1 MGSRRVCESNAPVST
16 ASVFFRSRLLG
27 CSLLATLAGAALPYI
42 CAAPPSPAPD
52 PPARKIP
59 AIPHRLASPEIGKRS
74 ALLLSPTLIELTV
87 ITGGGP
93 VLPPE
98 KGPAPEFPPPVLGPD
113 EFRVS
118 VAGEHHAPVRVGFRR
133 RPVYAPLK
141 QRDLRIGQ
149 YIYLELTQP
158 IKAHAAVEVT
168 YQGKTVPW
176 LAGFREATNAHPQ
189 RLNPAIHV
197 NQVGYLPNAPKV
209 AQVGYFLG
217 SLGELRLPGEEPGAP
232 PSPPAGTGGR
242 LEPTAA
248 GGLEF
253 HLIGAA
259 TGAIVHRG
267 KLRRRPD
274 RGMPH
279 GTYQNVWDADFSA
292 FQRPGEYR
300 LSVPGL
306 GASYPFFIDE
316 GTAAAFA
323 RTSAL
328 GLYHQRCGAENALPY
343 SRFTHAACH
352 LAPATVPAGPIRAL
366 LGLEDTAPDADL
378 FPMVRRGPVDV
389 SGGHHDAGDYSKY
402 TINSAAFIHHLVF
415 AVDAMKGVAEID
427 NLGLPESGDGI
438 SDLLQIAK
446 WESDFLVKM
455 QDDDGGFHFLVYP
468 RERRYE
474 QDVLPDRGDPQ
485 IVWPKN
491 SAATAAAVAALA
503 QTASSKSLQTH
514 YPADSKRYLAA
525 ARKGWQFLRAAQ
537 ARFDGEI
544 YRKFTH
550 YGDDFKD
557 ADELVWAAVELYA
570 ATGEPEFET
579 QVRERLNPS
588 DSGTRRWGWRRMN
601 ESYGRAIRSY
611 AFALRTGRLTRA
623 QLDARLLTQCEE
635 EIIACADDW
644 LKASEESAYGVSYPA
659 QTKRV
664 GGGGWFFP
672 PDYTYDLAVAAQ
684 LDFPRKADRRPD
696 YFKAILANL
705 NYEAGSNPVN
715 VSFLTGLGWK
725 RPLEIVHQFA
735 QNDRRTLPPS
745 GIPLGTIQE
754 GFHYMENYRRELGA
768 LCYPLDG
775 AKDSP
780 YPILDRWGDSFNLQ
794 TEFVIINQ
802 ARALAVS
809 SWLLGQTSLKDQTWK
824 PTTARI
830 TGVPAPSVSVG
841 QPLNVRLEPPAGL
854 DLREA
859 RVVWEGSLHASAF
872 GESYLYTPKQPGPQ
886 WIEAEAQWP
895 DGRRAF
901 GVITF
906 TATASP

>member
-1 MGSRRVCESNAPVST
+1 MGDALGFEFNDSVSS
-16 ASVFFRSRLLG
+16 ASVSSWSRLLG
-27 CSLLATLAGAALPYI
+27 CSLLATFAGASIPFLR
-42 CAAPPSPAPD
+42 AASPSPAPA
-52 PPARKIP
+52 PPARLIP
-59 AIPHRLASPEIGKRS
+59 ADTHRLAPPQIGQRTVR
-74 ALLLSPTLIELTV
+74 LLSPTLIELTI
-87 ITGGGP
+87 ITAGGP
-93 VLPPE
+93 VPPPE
-98 KGPAPEFPPPVLGPD
+98 KGPAPEFPPPVLAPK
-113 EFRVS
+113 EFRVTS
-118 VAGEHHAPVRVGFRR
+118 AGEPHDPARVGFRR

-141 QRDLRIGQ
+141 ERDLRIGH
-149 YIYLELTQP
+149 YVYLELTQP
-158 IKAHAAVEVT
+158 VKAHATVEVT
-168 YQGKTVPW
+168 YQGKAVPW
-176 LAGFREATNAHPQ
+176 LAGFREATEAHPQ

-197 NQVGYLPNAPKV
+197 NQVGYLPHAPKI

-217 SLGELRLPGEEPGAP
+217 SLGELRLPGHENGAA
-232 PSPPAGTGGR
+232 PSPSSATGGR
-242 LEPTAA
+242 IDATPAT
-248 GGLEF
+248 GVEF
-253 HLIGAA
+253 HLIDAA
-259 TGAIVHRG
+259 SGAIVHRG
-267 KLRRRPD
+267 QLGRRPD

-279 GTYQNVWDADFSA
+279 GAYQNVWCADFSA
-292 FQRPGEYR
+292 VRRPGEYR
-300 LSVPGL
+300 LAVTGI

-316 GTAAAFA
+316 GVAAAFA

-328 GLYHQRCGAENALPY
+328 GIYHQRCGADNALPY

-352 LAPATVPAGPIRAL
+352 TAPATIPSGPIRAL
-366 LGLEDTAPDADL
+366 PGLEETAPDADL
-378 FPMVRRGPVDV
+378 FPIVRRGPVDV

-415 AVDAMKGVAEID
+415 AVDAMAGVAEID

-438 SDLLQIAK
+438 GDLLQIAK
-446 WESDFLVKM
+446 GESDFLVKM

-468 RERRYE
+468 RDRRYE

-485 IVWPKN
+485 ILWPKN

-503 QTASSKSLQTH
+503 QCAASKSLQHH
-514 YPADSKRYLAA
+514 YPAETKRYLAA

-557 ADELVWAAVELYA
+557 ADELAWAAVELYA
-570 ATGEPEFET
+570 ATGEPEFEA
-579 QVRERLNPS
+579 QVRKRLDPT
-588 DSGTRRWGWRRMN
+588 DSSTRRWGWRRMN

-611 AFALRTGRLTRA
+611 AFATRTGRLARA
-623 QLDARLLTQCEE
+623 KVDRRLLTLCEE

-659 QTKRV
+659 PTKRV
-664 GGGGWFFP
+664 GGGGWYFP
-672 PDYTYDLAVAAQ
+672 HDYTYDLAVAAQ

-696 YFKAILANL
+696 YFKAIIANL

-735 QNDRRTLPPS
+735 QNDRRALPPS
-745 GIPLGTIQE
+745 GIPLGAIQE
-754 GFHYMENYRRELGA
+754 GFYYMDNYRRELGA

-809 SWLLGQTSLKDQTWK
+809 SWLLGQTPLKNQTWK
-824 PTTARI
+824 PPSARIEGIPAQPAIVTRPLTARM
-830 TGVPAPSVSVG
+830 A
-841 QPLNVRLEPPAGL
+841 PPAGL
-854 DLREA
+854 DLRQA
-859 RVVWEGSLHASAF
+859 RVVWEGTDNAPAF
-872 GESYLYTPKQPGPQ
+872 GGTYQFTPKQPGPQ
-886 WIEAEAQWP
+886 WIEVEAQWP
-895 DGRRAF
+895 DGRRVF

-906 TATASP
+906 NATASR